1 MNGAWEDTTVEDAP
15 DHAHLEDILLAD
27 THQADI
33 LQTPEEDLKVGARQG
48 TPVGDLAAAPDPFP
62 EADPALPCPPHAEGD
77 HLAQMHHLQGDLS
90 NGIQLNPGWGAPP
103 QQVGRPPKRRA
114 GRSPSP
120 AGSYSSHGSYS
131 SYSSSGSDGSRSP
144 RQKPPAAMAPVG
156 AGAAPGSHPTAG
168 NDYRAELA
176 QAKRREAEAS
186 TRVAALEAKLKSSSS
201 GFGEMQATI
210 QELTHRV
217 QKQEE
222 TCSHYRKWLSAV
234 AECAKALTDSKAQV
248 VKAEA
253 DVKVREEDL
262 AVLVGEAATF
272 VEKERARAN
281 KRARRH
287 RDGRPRDAA
296 EALPVSL
303 NGVPDGGVLHQ
314 QMISDIPDAGHA
326 LPPTAEAATGWAE
339 QGMQIDDQGVVAQ
352 DDMVAAKFKPGIKFK
367 LGM

>member
-1 MNGAWEDTTVEDAP
+1 MGSPGYTSAGSRSRSRSFSRGRSGSPLPSPRRRRSPGPNVPA
-15 DHAHLEDILLAD
+15 
-27 THQADI
+27 
-33 LQTPEEDLKVGARQG
+33 AR
-48 TPVGDLAAAPDPFP
+48 
-62 EADPALPCPPHAEGD
+62 
-77 HLAQMHHLQGDLS
+77 
-90 NGIQLNPGWGAPP
+90 NPGWGAPP

-144 RQKPPAAMAPVG
+144 RQRPPAAMAPVG
-156 AGAAPGSHPTAG
+156 AGAAPGSHAAAG
-168 NDYRAELA
+168 SEFRAELA

-287 RDGRPRDAA
+287 RDGRPRDTA
-296 EALPVSL
+296 EALPASL
-303 NGVPDGGVLHQ
+303 NGVPDVALHQ
-314 QMISDIPDAGHA
+314 QMISDAPDAGHA
-326 LPPTAEAATGWAE
+326 LLPAAEAATGWAE
-339 QGMQIDDQGVVAQ
+339 QGMQIDDQGAAAQ